1 MKTLL
6 SLDRFETLL
15 GAYGARLELWPESE
29 RAAARALLESSPE
42 ARRLCAAE
50 EGLDALFTAAK
61 APELAPELGRKL
73 AELPLRHPRPQKLWP
88 FRRVWLPA
96 LGWAAAAA
104 FGVLIGT
111 TLPADESAEALHG
124 ATAGQAVE
132 PTAPDALSE
141 EEQELL
147 ELAFGPTFELEE
159 AP

>member
-1 MKTLL
+1 MNTRL

-15 GAYGARLELWPESE
+15 AAYGARLELWPESE

-50 EGLDALFTAAK
+50 DGLDALFAAAA
-61 APELAPELGRKL
+61 APELSPELARKL
-73 AELPLRHPRPQKLWP
+73 AELPIEHPRPQKLWP

-96 LGWAAAAA
+96 VAWAAAAA
-104 FGVLIGT
+104 FGVLVGT
-111 TLPADESAEALHG
+111 SLPADE
-124 ATAGQAVE
+124 AVE
-132 PTAPDALSE
+132 AGSVAGVVEAAGPPAPDALTE

-147 ELAFGPTFELEE
+147 ELAFGPSFEFEE